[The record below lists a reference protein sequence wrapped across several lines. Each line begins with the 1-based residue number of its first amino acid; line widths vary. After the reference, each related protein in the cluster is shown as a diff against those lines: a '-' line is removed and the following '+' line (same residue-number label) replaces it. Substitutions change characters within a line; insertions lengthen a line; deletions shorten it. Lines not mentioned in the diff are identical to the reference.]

1 MKHSIAELAKYLKDK
16 YDEARN
22 CSMIR
27 RVPVSSDYP
36 QEKYDAYAI
45 PKSSVKNDPVC
56 INIRKDV
63 HLPIL
68 SLHSRHVKLNKV
80 VKGEV
85 ITAKELLPDDCNSY
99 LFG

>member
-1 MKHSIAELAKYLKDK
+1 MTQQFIADLAKHYS
-16 YDEARN
+16 E
-22 CSMIR
+22 
-27 RVPVSSDYP
+27 
-36 QEKYDAYAI
+36 
-45 PKSSVKNDPVC
+45 C

-63 HLPIL
+63 HLPML
-68 SLHSRHVKLNKV
+68 SLRSRHIKLNKV